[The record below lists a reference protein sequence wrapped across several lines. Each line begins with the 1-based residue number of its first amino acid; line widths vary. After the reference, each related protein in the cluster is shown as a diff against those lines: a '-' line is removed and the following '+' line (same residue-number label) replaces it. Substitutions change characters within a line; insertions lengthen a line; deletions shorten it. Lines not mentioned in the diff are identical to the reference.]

1 MVSLLNPACISRRFL
16 TQVDRVVAL
25 NRSVGGCILP
35 NGPGHRFAKRKVWSM
50 EWLTEPRQLER
61 PFGNWANHLAA
72 AFVQLEPREF
82 GEQPFRGAITRT
94 DAGRIKVSLV
104 TATRHRVLR
113 LRSHI
118 ARSTDDLCFINLQIE
133 GMGRYTQRGHE
144 QICGPGDLAVVDTTE
159 PFEIANARDFRL
171 FCFAVP
177 RCLLPGKLYERP
189 SLRTASTPAGRAL
202 SKILYGYAEL
212 CLGQTTGSEVSARY
226 GTHIV
231 DLITQAAYLEEDGS
245 QAQAKE
251 PVLLSMMLDHLGRC
265 VTDPDLSAESLAR
278 TFRCSER
285 YVHKLFTATGRTV
298 GQHLNDRR
306 VALCA
311 QRLIDRQERRTIA
324 EIAFEVGF
332 RDISH
337 FNRLFKRSHGITPR
351 ELRRSIAAEVG

>member
-1 MVSLLNPACISRRFL
+1 
-16 TQVDRVVAL
+16 
-25 NRSVGGCILP
+25 
-35 NGPGHRFAKRKVWSM
+35 M

-61 PFGNWANHLAA
+61 PFGNWADHLAA
-72 AFVQLEPREF
+72 AFVQLEPRKL
-82 GEQPFRGAITRT
+82 GDQPFRGAITRT

-104 TATRHRVLR
+104 NAARHRVLR

-118 ARSTDDLCFINLQIE
+118 ARSTDDLCFVNLQIE
-133 GMGRYTQRGHE
+133 GVGRYTQRGYE

-177 RCLLPGKLYERP
+177 RCLLPGKLCERP

-202 SKILYGYAEL
+202 CKTLHGYAEL
-212 CLGQTTGSEVSARY
+212 CLDQATQSEISARY

-231 DLITQAAYLEEDGS
+231 DLITHAAYLDEDGP
-245 QAQAKE
+245 QARAKE
-251 PVLLSMMLDHLGRC
+251 PVLLSMMLDHIGRC

-285 YVHKLFTATGRTV
+285 YVHKLFSVTGQSV
-298 GQHLNDRR
+298 GEHLNDRR
-306 VALCA
+306 IALCA
-311 QRLIDRQERRTIA
+311 QRLIDKQEQRTIA

-337 FNRLFKRSHGITPR
+337 FNRLFKRSHGVTPR
-351 ELRRSIAAEVG
+351 ELRRSIAADVG

>member
-1 MVSLLNPACISRRFL
+1 M
-16 TQVDRVVAL
+16 D
-25 NRSVGGCILP
+25 
-35 NGPGHRFAKRKVWSM
+35 
-50 EWLTEPRQLER
+50 WLAEPRQLER
-61 PFGNWANHLAA
+61 PFGNWADHLAA
-72 AFVQLEPREF
+72 AFVQLEPREL

-104 TATRHRVLR
+104 TASRHRVLR

-118 ARSTDDLCFINLQIE
+118 TRSTDDLCFINLQIE

-177 RCLLPGKLYERP
+177 RGLLPSSLCERP
-189 SLRTASTPAGRAL
+189 HLRLASTQSGRAL
-202 SKILYGYAEL
+202 SKILHGYAEL
-212 CLGQTTGSEVSARY
+212 CLGQATQSDISAHC
-226 GTHIV
+226 GIHIV
-231 DLITQAAYLEEDGS
+231 DLINHATNLQEDGS
-245 QAQAKE
+245 QTRARE

-285 YVHKLFTATGRTV
+285 YVHKMFSATGRSV
-298 GQHLNDRR
+298 GEHLNDRR

-311 QRLIDRQERRTIA
+311 QRLIDKQERRTIA

-337 FNRLFKRSHGITPR
+337 FNRLFKRSHGVTPR
-351 ELRRSIAAEVG
+351 ELRRSIAAGAAS